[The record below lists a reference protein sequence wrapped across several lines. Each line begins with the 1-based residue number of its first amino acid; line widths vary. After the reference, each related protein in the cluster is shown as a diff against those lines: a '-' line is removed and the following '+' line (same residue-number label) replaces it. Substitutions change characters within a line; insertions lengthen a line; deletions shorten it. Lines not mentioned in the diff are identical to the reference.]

1 MVRSHL
7 EYAGSVWSPHKVSY
21 IKKLEKVQM
30 RVTKLFY
37 PIRNLS
43 YDGTLRYLNLPTLYY
58 RRLRGDMITVYK
70 MITGL
75 NDNSAIAKLTR
86 ATTVTRGNIFKF
98 NQGHVHYDLR
108 KHSFNIRII
117 SIWNSLPKP
126 VVSACSVLNFEKNL
140 DVFWSNQDCKFD

>member
-30 RVTKLFY
+30 RATKLFY
-37 PIRNLS
+37 PTRNLS
-43 YDGTLRYLNLPTLYY
+43 YDGRLRYLNLPTLYY

-86 ATTVTRGNIFKF
+86 ATSHERQYFQV
-98 NQGHVHYDLR
+98 
-108 KHSFNIRII
+108 
-117 SIWNSLPKP
+117 
-126 VVSACSVLNFEKNL
+126 
-140 DVFWSNQDCKFD
+140 